1 MKTNNEGKYIYG
13 IINTDKSQ
21 EFGHLGIGGRADMV
35 YTLGFKDIAVVVSSS
50 PIVKYPVFSDNVMA
64 HQKVLE
70 EVMKEFT
77 ILPVRFCTIAE
88 QEEAIREKVLKAR
101 YEEFKNLLFRM
112 QDKVEFGVRAMWANV
127 SEIFEEIAKEN
138 EEIKRLK
145 EELLGSKSKQ
155 KSYAGRMKIG
165 EMVQKAL
172 GVKKEKEKKAM
183 LKVLSPIAENI
194 RENRILGDRNFLN
207 AAFLLKKQREEEFD
221 KKMAELEKQYSPRV
235 KFIYIGP
242 VPICNFVEIVI
253 KWE

>member
-1 MKTNNEGKYIYG
+1 MDRDGKYIYA
-13 IINTDKSQ
+13 IINSGKSQ
-21 EFGHLGIGGRADMV
+21 KFGPLGIGGRGDMV

-50 PIVKYPVFSDNVMA
+50 PIVKYPVSQDNLIA
-64 HQKVLE
+64 HQTVLE
-70 EVMKEFT
+70 KVMKKHSL
-77 ILPVRFCTIAE
+77 LPVRFCTIAE

-101 YEEFKNLLFRM
+101 YEEFKNLLCQM
-112 QDKVEFGVRAMWANV
+112 QDKVELGVRAMWANV
-127 SEIFEEIAKEN
+127 SEIFEEIAQEN

-155 KSYAGRMKIG
+155 ESYAGRMKIG

-172 GVKKEKEKKAM
+172 GFKKEKEKKEM
-183 LKVLSPIAENI
+183 LKVLSPIACDI

-207 AAFLLKKQREEEFD
+207 AAFLVRKQQEEEFD
-221 KKMAELEKQYSPRV
+221 KKMAELEKKYSQRV

>member
-1 MKTNNEGKYIYG
+1 MNNEGFYIYG
-13 IINTDKSQ
+13 IINSGESQ
-21 EFGHLGIGGRADMV
+21 SFGPLGIGGRGDMV

-50 PIVKYPVFSDNVMA
+50 PIVKYPVNSDNSIA
-64 HQKVLE
+64 HQTVLE
-70 EVMKEFT
+70 KVMKKHSL
-77 ILPVRFCTIAE
+77 LPVRFCTIAE

-101 YEEFKNLLFRM
+101 YEEFKNLFCQM
-112 QDKVEFGVRAMWANV
+112 QDKVELGVRAMWANV
-127 SEIFEEIAKEN
+127 SEIFEEIAQEN

-165 EMVQKAL
+165 EMVQKVL
-172 GVKKEKEKKAM
+172 GFKKEKEKKAM
-183 LKVLSPIAENI
+183 LKVLSPIACDI

-207 AAFLLKKQREEEFD
+207 VAFLVRKQQEEEFD
-221 KKMAELEKQYSPRV
+221 KKMAELEKKYSPRV